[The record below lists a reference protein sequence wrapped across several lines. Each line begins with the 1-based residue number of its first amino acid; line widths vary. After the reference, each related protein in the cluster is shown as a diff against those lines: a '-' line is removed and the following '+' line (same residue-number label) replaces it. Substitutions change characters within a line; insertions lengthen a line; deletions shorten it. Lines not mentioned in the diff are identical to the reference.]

1 MNANG
6 EFNLD
11 FVLGNSVITMCSGD
25 EVLFAAPL
33 SPTFALHG
41 ISPIFGGRIPF
52 TVNVGFVEKPWVKT

>member
-1 MNANG
+1 MLRQMH
-6 EFNLD
+6 FSIPRS
-11 FVLGNSVITMCSGD
+11 LGYMSEQAIYMVNSFQFT
-25 EVLFAAPL
+25 